1 MKNVISPQS
10 YWRTPLTEWIW
21 MKLNIQNVKTL
32 NTKELLRVHSRLKH
46 DQLARV
52 ASCTFGATCTMNKNV
67 LSSAICAEWL
77 AQVLIC
83 KCEIVRIAE
92 GAGGETAE
100 VLCESCNEANKNDC
114 RARKSNFWKACD
126 KRHYSTKFLKNNFE
140 WMNLNEIKHSKRK
153 DIDYQ
158 IAPKFICTYSVLLP
172 NHLF

>member
-21 MKLNIQNVKTL
+21 RKLNIQNVKTL
-32 NTKELLRVHSRLKH
+32 NTKELLRVHSRLKY

-52 ASCTFGATCTMNKNV
+52 ASCTFGATCTMNKNA

-92 GAGGETAE
+92 GARGETAE
-100 VLCESCNEANKNDC
+100 VLCESMKQTKMIAEQEKATFGKPVINVITPQ
-114 RARKSNFWKACD
+114 SFWRTTLSEWIWTKLNIQSV
-126 KRHYSTKFLKNNFE
+126 KISTTK
-140 WMNLNEIKHSKRK
+140 
-153 DIDYQ
+153 
-158 IAPKFICTYSVLLP
+158 
-172 NHLF
+172 